1 MIATKFRSN
10 VNNRTPDTRSGRY
23 VGFLAFS
30 REACG
35 EDFMGKLMNGEFEI
49 DIIDYNPVYEILS
62 YGMKSDESVAGFA
75 FELLEVSEKNY
86 PFKIRKNGTINK
98 NMKFDAVNVLVN
110 NLGDIAWAS
119 TREECLLTAIKAT
132 AELFDSRSD
141 ENLAKCA
148 FEAKNFV

>member
-1 MIATKFRSN
+1 MA
-10 VNNRTPDTRSGRY
+10 
-23 VGFLAFS
+23 
-30 REACG
+30 
-35 EDFMGKLMNGEFEI
+35 KLMNGELEI

-75 FELLEVSEKNY
+75 FELLEVTEKNY
-86 PFKIRKNGTINK
+86 PFKTGRNGTSKSNLNLTSFSRKFISVNK

-141 ENLAKCA
+141 ENLAQCA
-148 FEAKNFV
+148 FDAKNFV

>member
-1 MIATKFRSN
+1 
-10 VNNRTPDTRSGRY
+10 
-23 VGFLAFS
+23 
-30 REACG
+30 
-35 EDFMGKLMNGEFEI
+35 MNGELEI

-75 FELLEVSEKNY
+75 FELLEVTDKNY
-86 PFKIRKNGTINK
+86 PFKIRTNGTSKSKLDLSSFSRKFISVNK

-110 NLGDIAWAS
+110 NIGDISWAS

-141 ENLAKCA
+141 ENLAQCA
-148 FEAKNFV
+148 FDAKNFV

>member
-1 MIATKFRSN
+1 MA
-10 VNNRTPDTRSGRY
+10 
-23 VGFLAFS
+23 
-30 REACG
+30 
-35 EDFMGKLMNGEFEI
+35 KLMNGEFEI

-86 PFKIRKNGTINK
+86 PFKIRKNGTSKSSFDLTSFSSRFILVNK

-148 FEAKNFV
+148 FDAKKFV

>member
-1 MIATKFRSN
+1 MA
-10 VNNRTPDTRSGRY
+10 
-23 VGFLAFS
+23 
-30 REACG
+30 
-35 EDFMGKLMNGEFEI
+35 KLMNGEFEI
-49 DIIDYNPVYEILS
+49 DIIDYNPVYEVLS

-86 PFKIRKNGTINK
+86 PFKMRKNGTSKSSFDLTSFSSRFILVNK

-110 NLGDIAWAS
+110 NLGDISWAS

-148 FEAKNFV
+148 FDAKNFV